1 MAPFTGASGTPAVL
15 VEVDPLPKVR
25 ARAGGLRWLGANE
38 SLQPACDTCGQIPKL
53 AHARG
58 VACPLCHVGCTLERD
73 QLVALSTGASREAL
87 LSGGA
92 LLPRGVFAQSRNTR
106 LLASGMCF
114 ERAAFIHCL
123 ASKRTDR
130 YHRTK
135 ACRATCL
142 HPRYEV
148 HHPAKTFASG
158 VKLDQVTRY
167 PLSPPILA
175 CGATLSCWLP
185 LSRAS
190 KSFLFRQRSDDECAS
205 HPLNPPE
212 LWGEVLRS
220 HSKLRSI
227 TVCAPRVP
235 RLSSRARSVSSAAIA
250 AARGASSSGVSIA
263 RSVRSVHRRR
273 GASVTVSRASR
284 TARARPARL
293 RHSCCLLR
301 ARQPSGRSGST
312 STLLTASTERPH
324 PLLPSGKH
332 RAWCRRLASEY
343 AVPVRQINLVFCK
356 TQSTKR
362 KTSSFC

>member
-1 MAPFTGASGTPAVL
+1 MVL

-58 VACPLCHVGCTLERD
+58 VACPLCQVGCTLERD

-123 ASKRTDR
+123 APKQTDR

-148 HHPAKTFASG
+148 HHPAKTFASW
-158 VKLDQVTRY
+158 R
-167 PLSPPILA
+167 
-175 CGATLSCWLP
+175 
-185 LSRAS
+185 
-190 KSFLFRQRSDDECAS
+190 KSLQGYG
-205 HPLNPPE
+205 P
-212 LWGEVLRS
+212 G
-220 HSKLRSI
+220 
-227 TVCAPRVP
+227 PR
-235 RLSSRARSVSSAAIA
+235 
-250 AARGASSSGVSIA
+250 
-263 RSVRSVHRRR
+263 
-273 GASVTVSRASR
+273 
-284 TARARPARL
+284 
-293 RHSCCLLR
+293 C
-301 ARQPSGRSGST
+301 
-312 STLLTASTERPH
+312 
-324 PLLPSGKH
+324 LLPSSHEASRSKRTAASRFEADMYGYFSLRGA
-332 RAWCRRLASEY
+332 RA
-343 AVPVRQINLVFCK
+343 
-356 TQSTKR
+356 
-362 KTSSFC
+362 

>member
-1 MAPFTGASGTPAVL
+1 ML

-106 LLASGMCF
+106 LLASGMCS

-123 ASKRTDR
+123 APKQTDR

-148 HHPAKTFASG
+148 HHPAKTFAPG

-190 KSFLFRQRSDDECAS
+190 KSFLFRRRASAMATVVSDHDRRKVMQIV
-205 HPLNPPE
+205 NGPPE
-212 LWGEVLRS
+212 LP
-220 HSKLRSI
+220 H
-227 TVCAPRVP
+227 
-235 RLSSRARSVSSAAIA
+235 
-250 AARGASSSGVSIA
+250 
-263 RSVRSVHRRR
+263 
-273 GASVTVSRASR
+273 
-284 TARARPARL
+284 
-293 RHSCCLLR
+293 
-301 ARQPSGRSGST
+301 
-312 STLLTASTERPH
+312 ERDVVE
-324 PLLPSGKH
+324 
-332 RAWCRRLASEY
+332 RRLA
-343 AVPVRQINLVFCK
+343 PLVEPC
-356 TQSTKR
+356 R
-362 KTSSFC
+362 CGPCRCGRLLRCG